1 MRNKKTIMALCVSAS
16 LLLSTSAF
24 AAYTPDLARW
34 AMPDEVHLEGF
45 NRADVIL
52 DTNAELSWTADQ
64 LSGFPVKGQL
74 GVGRFL
80 PSFAYQVDE
89 GRELQPQVMVS
100 NLPGAKFTRTPAD
113 KDGGDRIKV
122 SVLGAAYL
130 QADMDYT
137 FYTGWQFSGSKEGK
151 PKVTLSSLQEF
162 DQGAG
167 GGIHEQTETERAL
180 SGLRWKQ
187 FEQSSTQRD
196 KEITAAFNRDPF
208 YFTREHDETFANDAI
223 LKGYSSMDSKA
234 ALDQYKSD
242 AAKRLKAAQ
251 DCCSPVRFA
260 ITLNKYVGFNK
271 VAELAKD
278 YRLNITQY
286 YAAGERMGS
295 SSKDEYTISW
305 FDPKWDRP
313 FSLISKAVGGFATL
327 QVTEL
332 EGTARVDDLKRISS
346 IPEVNV
352 VDMEDRGKRP
362 TGVYWL
368 NKRFSESK

>member
-1 MRNKKTIMALCVSAS
+1 MRSTKAIMALCVSAS
-16 LLLSTSAF
+16 LLWSTSAF
-24 AAYTPDLARW
+24 AAYTPDLGRW
-34 AMPDEVHLEGF
+34 ATPDEVQVEGF

-52 DTNAELSWTADQ
+52 DTKADLSWTADQ
-64 LSGFPVKGQL
+64 LSGFPPTGQL

-80 PSFAYQVDE
+80 PSFVYQVDE
-89 GRELQPQVMVS
+89 GRELQPQIMVS

-122 SVLGAAYL
+122 SVLGASYL
-130 QADMDYT
+130 KADKEYT
-137 FYTGWQFSGSKEGK
+137 FYTGWRYSGSKDGN

-180 SGLRWKQ
+180 TRLSWKKFEPGLTPYDKNLTSP
-187 FEQSSTQRD
+187 FTRD
-196 KEITAAFNRDPF
+196 NPF
-208 YFTREHDETFANDAI
+208 YFTREYDETFASDAI
-223 LKGYSSMDSKA
+223 MKGYASIDSKA

-242 AAKRLKAAQ
+242 AAKRLKAAP
-251 DCCSPVRFA
+251 DCCGQVRFA
-260 ITLNKYVGFNK
+260 ITLNNNVGFNQ

-286 YAAGERMGS
+286 YAAGEREG
-295 SSKDEYTISW
+295 SKDIYTISW

-313 FSLISKAVGGFATL
+313 FPLISRAVGGFTAV
-327 QVTEL
+327 QVSEL
-332 EGTARVDDLKRISS
+332 EGTARVEDLKRISS
-346 IPEVNV
+346 APEVMV
-352 VDMEDRGKRP
+352 VDLEDRGKRP